1 VRPLPQTSV
10 SFTVIVGLKWM
21 DFSFKKKKEKWMGL
35 KNIKIR
41 EMAEFAV
48 TFLILVSLCT
58 VVDEKKKQIR

>member
-1 VRPLPQTSV
+1 
-10 SFTVIVGLKWM
+10 
-21 DFSFKKKKEKWMGL
+21 MGL